1 MSLSGVR
8 PFLRWA
14 GSKRQLLPILST
26 YWSDNFERYVE
37 PFAGSAC
44 FFFYVGPSKAL
55 LGDLN
60 SELIGTLREIK
71 NNSEEVIRRL
81 RTFKKGRKH
90 YFASRE
96 IDPASLD
103 PAQRAARF
111 IYLNRFCFNGLY
123 RTNNT
128 GGFNV
133 PYGGEKS
140 GNLPT
145 VDHLLQCSEA
155 LKRAQLVAGDFEK
168 ALKKVK
174 LGDFVYMDPPFSVNA
189 RRVFNEYDKSVFN
202 FEDVLRLRHWTE
214 TLANQNIPFLVSYAE
229 SDEAEILKD
238 GFDTKVVTVKRSI
251 AGFSGSRTYSNEL
264 LISYG
269 CGKKYTNKVA

>member
-1 MSLSGVR
+1 LSLSGVR

-14 GSKRQLLPILST
+14 GSKRQVLPILST
-26 YWSDNFERYVE
+26 YWSNSFKRYVE

-44 FFFYVGPSKAL
+44 FFFYVNPSKAL

-60 SELIGTLREIK
+60 SELIGTFREIT

-81 RTFKKGRKH
+81 RKLKKGRKH
-90 YFASRE
+90 YFKIRE
-96 IDPASLD
+96 IDPALLD

-123 RTNNT
+123 RTNHS
-128 GGFNV
+128 GRFNV
-133 PYGGEKS
+133 PYGGEKC

-145 VDHLLQCSEA
+145 ADHFLQCSGL
-155 LKRAQLVAGDFEK
+155 LKRAQLVDGDFEK
-168 ALKKVK
+168 ALTKVK
-174 LGDFVYMDPPFSVNA
+174 LGDFVYLDPPFSVNA

-202 FEDVLRLRHWTE
+202 FEDVVRLRHWIE
-214 TLANQNIPFLVSYAE
+214 VLANQNIAFLLSYAE
-229 SDEAEILKD
+229 SDEAEFLKD
-238 GFDTKVVTVKRSI
+238 GFDRAVVPVKRSI
-251 AGFSGSRTYSNEL
+251 AGFSGSRIYSNEL

-269 CGKKYTNKVA
+269 CGKRYAYKVA